1 MKIKMMIKNNKRK
14 RGQNQNQHIVE
25 VRSSDSGA
33 LQVRRKM
40 LAEKGTVRSPGSE
53 YTKVLGLLGTKEILG
68 VLMQLS
74 TLKF

>member
-14 RGQNQNQHIVE
+14 RGQNQNQRIAE

-40 LAEKGTVRSPGSE
+40 LAEKGTVRSSRSG
-53 YTKVLGLLGTKEILG
+53 YTKVLGLVGTKEILG
-68 VLMQLS
+68 VLVQLS
-74 TLKF
+74 I